1 MKFYQ
6 EITLVDQMDVNFNH
20 ILASTIQSLHGAIS
34 VAIEIGKFENGGIAL
49 SFPEYYYNPKNNKG
63 FLGKKIRCFAETE
76 AELVNMDLNAVLG
89 CLADYVQVSGVKEVG
104 DKATHYE
111 IYTKYRHKSANKKA
125 EKLYVHLLNKLGQ
138 KRFDE
143 EVGSFEAVVENCAV
157 NSKQMAYPYVTL
169 TSKTTGRSYPL
180 RVKREVVTSS
190 TKNAAFS
197 GYGLSEQTK
206 LSAVPAW

>member
-6 EITLVDQMDVNFNH
+6 EITLVDQMDVDFNH
-20 ILASTIQSLHGAIS
+20 ILASTVQSLHGAIS
-34 VAIEIGKFENGGIAL
+34 VAIEIGGAESGAIAL
-49 SFPEYYYNPKNNKG
+49 SFPEYYYNPNNNKG

-76 AELVNMDLNAVLG
+76 AELVSMDLNAVLG
-89 CLADYVQVSGVKEVG
+89 SLADYVEIGGVKEVG

-111 IYTKYRHKSANKKA
+111 IYTRYRHKSANKKA
-125 EKLYVHLLNKLGQ
+125 EKLYAHLLNKFGQ

-143 EVGSFEAVVENCAV
+143 EVGSFEAVVESCAV
-157 NSKQMAYPYVTL
+157 NNKQLAYPYVTL
-169 TSKTTGRSYPL
+169 TSKNTGHSYPL
-180 RVKREVVTSS
+180 RIKRKVVTSS